1 MFNNID
7 ILLSLGTVCF
17 LLAFSL
23 LLAKGMQLL
32 VKKIYGIQAQLN
44 LFWELCIG
52 LFLAISLYAI
62 VITKG
67 QTILLLAP
75 LFVFLL
81 IQKILIASPH
91 LNDDNHLRKPYVFLL
106 VSIVVQFAFFL
117 YTLVSFNHEYVKFIA
132 GDFNIYYRMAIRLN
146 AFGVEA
152 YNFNLDPQ
160 YFKTPGV
167 YHYGDLW
174 LYALVSKITQ
184 ANPSIVF
191 LTAFTCL
198 SSVFTLGLLTYINDV
213 FAPQLKQKQAYLYLL
228 LVGGLFA
235 GFQFCFPAFIR
246 QYAEPY
252 TLSIFNWGKVMVLS
266 CSLIGMLLVVRT
278 KNWYTAAIFSVIAG
292 LYYINAVPALFGALF
307 MLLLIAIIRK
317 QISVK
322 QYVQVNALYLLGL
335 LLSLLLQYKIFP
347 MLMGMNQEQST
358 NGASL
363 NFLHRV
369 SIADYVHTAFNIFIG
384 GWFQLLTLLP
394 YLLVLL
400 LAYLLGQK
408 HRMHWRELLN
418 KMDYSLLF
426 LLFVFASGLFSWA
439 LLYPLRVDTVQFFHN
454 LVAPVYVVF
463 IALVLFY
470 VIACS
475 RNQILVVLTVL
486 LVMGSVIQS
495 AQNVFYANIFNKS
508 EWLSLQQ
515 FIGNETKSS
524 PFVNI
529 KPLKELSTAFNRKT
543 DQYIPLNILVYKWP
557 DYHNVSLNAAL
568 IQLDT
573 MDLYY
578 HEAKEDIRTS
588 SFAMYTDRMQQLG
601 LNNMDALTGSFI
613 KDYHVRYLSVSLD
626 TTLPFFI
633 RKSVVDS
640 LVLPNTNYT
649 IYKLAQHD
657 R

>member
-7 ILLSLGTVCF
+7 ILLSLFTVCF
-17 LLAFSL
+17 LLAFAL
-23 LLAKGMQLL
+23 ILAKGMQFL
-32 VKKIYGIQAQLN
+32 VKKIYPIQGQLT

-52 LFLAISLYAI
+52 LFVAISLYAI
-62 VITKG
+62 FITKG

-81 IQKILIASPH
+81 IPKILLALPRP
-91 LNDDNHLRKPYVFLL
+91 NEDTHLRNPYVFLL

-117 YTLVSFNHEYVKFIA
+117 YTLVSFNPEYVKFIT

-146 AFGVEA
+146 MFGVEA
-152 YNFNLDPQ
+152 YNFNIDPQ
-160 YFKTPGV
+160 YFKAPGV

-184 ANPSIVF
+184 ANTSVVF

-213 FAPQLKQKQAYLYLL
+213 FALQLKQKRAYLYLL
-228 LVGGLFA
+228 LLGGLFA

-266 CSLIGMLLVVRT
+266 CFLIGLLLLVRT
-278 KNWYTAAIFSVIAG
+278 KNWYAAAIFSVIAG
-292 LYYINAVPALFGALF
+292 SYYINAVPALFGALF
-307 MLLLIAIIRK
+307 MLLLIAMIRK
-317 QISVK
+317 EISVK
-322 QYVQVNALYLLGL
+322 QYVQINALYVLGL
-335 LLSLLLQYKIFP
+335 LVSLLLQYKIFP
-347 MLMGMNQEQST
+347 MLFGVSQEQST

-363 NFLHRV
+363 NFLHRL
-369 SIADYVHTAFNIFIG
+369 SISDYVHTAFNIFTG
-384 GWFQLLTLLP
+384 GWFQLFTLLP
-394 YLLVLL
+394 YFFVLL
-400 LAYLLGQK
+400 LAYLLGHK
-408 HRMHWRELLN
+408 HRMQWKDLLN
-418 KMDYSLLF
+418 KMDYSFLF

-439 LLYPLRVDTVQFFHN
+439 VLYPLRVDTVQFFHN
-454 LVAPVYVVF
+454 LVAPIYVVF

-470 VIACS
+470 VIAYS

-486 LVMGSVIQS
+486 LVMVSVIQS
-495 AQNVFYANIFNKS
+495 AQNVFYANIFNKG
-508 EWLSLQQ
+508 EWLSLKQ
-515 FIGNETKSS
+515 FLRNETSTR
-524 PFVNI
+524 PFINI
-529 KPLKELSTAFNRKT
+529 KPVKELSTAFNRKT
-543 DQYIPLNILVYKWP
+543 DQYIPLNILAYQWP
-557 DYHNVSLNAAL
+557 DYHNVSLNAPY

-588 SFAMYTDRMQQLG
+588 SFAMYTDRLKQQG
-601 LNNMDALTGSFI
+601 LNNTDTLIGCFI
-613 KDYHVRYLSVSLD
+613 KDYHVRYISVSLD

-633 RKSVVDS
+633 RKNVVDS
-640 LVLPNTNYT
+640 LVLHNTNYT

-657 R
+657 